1 MALNALESEMVTFTG
16 VPGIEANGI
25 TVGYRAEY
33 TPRTSTEIKYQAIEQ
48 RTSDVSGGNNLNRG
62 QYYIQLGEQL
72 YDGKLTKRYARDDF
86 ERPSINWQYNGKDV
100 GTYVDYELLVVN
112 GTYTD
117 KVTGEALYDLLTY
130 TTIDQ
135 NDLLVYTDG
144 VANNTQK
151 TELRRSNKNAV
162 GGSGKGVLTEVF
174 LDEERDEIIVT
185 SINTY
190 LAKANSDYNTT
201 NETLSLRVYTGSS
214 SAGVTTTTKIVD
226 SDEVPQAEGV
236 AKDDFKLVYMS
247 GKESATTIGNYVN
260 YDVVKIFDT
269 EIMSAAEI
277 TKFSTNDTKVVG
289 KLTTGGTEYDTNVKA
304 FYDYGE
310 VLDQYD
316 NQLLSDTTYNIYLDR
331 YGNVIGVD
339 LNEGNLNY
347 VFITGY
353 DRGRSNISV
362 KTADAAA
369 IFTDGTMDTIV
380 VNVTDTNKNI
390 RGAKASAKDP
400 YAYMEYGEW
409 NADGNNANTQGDRN
423 LNRWYTY
430 TQSASGVY
438 TLKPVKNFMFT
449 SYNIAA
455 NGSKVLDS
463 ANLYLDDSS
472 VINGTVT
479 PTANKG
485 RVYGEDESIYITV
498 GEGLVDT
505 GNGTDAITDV
515 DGVYTGAQDIK
526 IELTAGS
533 KGTVNNDKTATNKA
547 ENAQESL
554 AEQSAY
560 VYTVFDNN
568 NYIIASVVLGE
579 AQGATANY
587 VYVMGDAKNERVERA
602 SSSRANDSDT
612 YYWEFD
618 AVVDGVKTTLTVKEK
633 YSTTLQNLLNVHGL
647 VQVRYDGEYVVDIDP
662 VDTTDIYYTYDNGTD
677 GGENTPSGQIED
689 KDVYDVGNVNGSAWV
704 DDKNGEI
711 QNTLGLRGTNNAFV
725 PERNDIDRVNGT
737 IYLQGRTLYVM
748 NAAGQRDVGLAL
760 ARDAKAVLIQPED
773 GEEEATD
780 CTDVQNAIDRLVD
793 RDTRDVSAAAGIQF
807 KGRIVA
813 VLDNRGVAQ
822 WVVIISDTNL
832 ATGNDPNY
840 GSGSGNLG
848 TKLNG
853 SRGDV
858 TYTIA
863 NNGIMHATVTYT
875 APAYA
880 VKSAAGVTGSVVT
893 MPQIDVYDGSV
904 FFDRITLTPVGSGVV
919 GSDGKVTFTY
929 RSNRYDYENVSGAGL
944 SFRLVG
950 SESLDKVQVRY
961 VDANNRALSGVVAAV
976 AGLTDSLATTG
987 NNAINFKLNDR
998 VYNSGVNGTYTVTGV
1013 TQSNV
1018 TGTATPGN
1026 DVTINTVTATG
1037 TDYVTVKVTGLSA
1050 AATVYDITAAAAVP
1064 DLFTTGGGLNKFGD
1078 VDAKDNTLK
1087 LILAVKGTATG
1098 ITPGDSRGMTAKLSN
1113 PVAGDSANVTYKVSV
1128 KIDGVEYSAKL
1139 SGTTPVTLTNASGSA
1154 YFNVDKNIE
1163 IAAADVVVTPI
1174 AKIKVTGATWKN
1186 DQMTITFSAPI
1197 NPDPTGESFKVAN
1210 YTLTG
1215 TTAGSAAVAAVYTIT
1230 LTGSE
1235 DSANLGTKKVVL
1247 DKDFVITWDTDLATT
1262 MGNLVSAI
1270 NTTGAGS
1277 STFSATYSNNVLT
1290 LTAKVAGTVG
1300 GSTAGVPAN
1309 APTNDAGLTVANPT
1323 VGADA
1328 VAAGTPGSPAN
1339 AKNVSLAGDKSVT
1352 VTFTTPIKEGDVV
1365 TVAGSKG
1372 ENAEDSTNKVAGTTI
1387 TITDGKAVIAPA
1399 P

>member
-1 MALNALESEMVTFTG
+1 MALNALRTEMVTFTG
-16 VPGIEANGI
+16 TPGFEANGV

-33 TPRTSTEIKYQAIEQ
+33 TQRTGTEAKYNAIEG
-48 RTSDVSGGNNLNRG
+48 RTSDVASDANHKG

-190 LAKANSDYNTT
+190 LAKANSDYNAT

-226 SDEVPQAEGV
+226 SDEVPPGRGRGQGRLQAG
-236 AKDDFKLVYMS
+236 L
-247 GKESATTIGNYVN
+247 YVRQGERHH
-260 YDVVKIFDT
+260 YRQLCQLRRGEDLDT

-304 FYDYGE
+304 FYDFGE

-409 NADGNNANTQGDRN
+409 NVQGNNALTGGDRN

-430 TQSASGVY
+430 TQSANGNY

-515 DGVYTGAQDIK
+515 SGVYTGAQDIK

-533 KGTVNNDKTATNKA
+533 KGTVNNDKTAANKA

-568 NYIIASVVLGE
+568 NYIIASVVMGE
-579 AQGATANY
+579 AQGASANY
-587 VYVMGDAKNERVERA
+587 VYVMGGAKNERVEKGSA
-602 SSSRANDSDT
+602 SRAANGDT

-618 AVVDGVKTTLTVKEK
+618 AVVDGVETTLTVREK
-633 YSTTLQNLLNVHGL
+633 YSTTLQNNLNVHGL
-647 VQVRYDGEYVVDIDP
+647 VELRFDGDYVVDIDP
-662 VDTTDIYYTYDNGTD
+662 VDDEDIFYYYDPNNIKS
-677 GGENTPSGQIED
+677 GEIED
-689 KDVYDVGNVNGSAWV
+689 KNVYDV
-704 DDKNGEI
+704 
-711 QNTLGLRGTNNAFV
+711 
-725 PERNDIDRVNGT
+725 
-737 IYLQGRTLYVM
+737 
-748 NAAGQRDVGLAL
+748 
-760 ARDAKAVLIQPED
+760 
-773 GEEEATD
+773 AT
-780 CTDVQNAIDRLVD
+780 
-793 RDTRDVSAAAGIQF
+793 
-807 KGRIVA
+807 
-813 VLDNRGVAQ
+813 
-822 WVVIISDTNL
+822 
-832 ATGNDPNY
+832 
-840 GSGSGNLG
+840 
-848 TKLNG
+848 
-853 SRGDV
+853 
-858 TYTIA
+858 
-863 NNGIMHATVTYT
+863 
-875 APAYA
+875 
-880 VKSAAGVTGSVVT
+880 
-893 MPQIDVYDGSV
+893 
-904 FFDRITLTPVGSGVV
+904 
-919 GSDGKVTFTY
+919 
-929 RSNRYDYENVSGAGL
+929 
-944 SFRLVG
+944 
-950 SESLDKVQVRY
+950 
-961 VDANNRALSGVVAAV
+961 
-976 AGLTDSLATTG
+976 
-987 NNAINFKLNDR
+987 
-998 VYNSGVNGTYTVTGV
+998 
-1013 TQSNV
+1013 
-1018 TGTATPGN
+1018 
-1026 DVTINTVTATG
+1026 
-1037 TDYVTVKVTGLSA
+1037 
-1050 AATVYDITAAAAVP
+1050 
-1064 DLFTTGGGLNKFGD
+1064 
-1078 VDAKDNTLK
+1078 
-1087 LILAVKGTATG
+1087 
-1098 ITPGDSRGMTAKLSN
+1098 
-1113 PVAGDSANVTYKVSV
+1113 
-1128 KIDGVEYSAKL
+1128 
-1139 SGTTPVTLTNASGSA
+1139 
-1154 YFNVDKNIE
+1154 
-1163 IAAADVVVTPI
+1163 
-1174 AKIKVTGATWKN
+1174 
-1186 DQMTITFSAPI
+1186 
-1197 NPDPTGESFKVAN
+1197 
-1210 YTLTG
+1210 
-1215 TTAGSAAVAAVYTIT
+1215 
-1230 LTGSE
+1230 
-1235 DSANLGTKKVVL
+1235 
-1247 DKDFVITWDTDLATT
+1247 
-1262 MGNLVSAI
+1262 
-1270 NTTGAGS
+1270 
-1277 STFSATYSNNVLT
+1277 
-1290 LTAKVAGTVG
+1290 
-1300 GSTAGVPAN
+1300 
-1309 APTNDAGLTVANPT
+1309 
-1323 VGADA
+1323 
-1328 VAAGTPGSPAN
+1328 
-1339 AKNVSLAGDKSVT
+1339 
-1352 VTFTTPIKEGDVV
+1352 
-1365 TVAGSKG
+1365 
-1372 ENAEDSTNKVAGTTI
+1372 
-1387 TITDGKAVIAPA
+1387 
-1399 P
+1399 